1 MKKYLS
7 LSLALGALV
16 LATSASPA
24 QAQVSTLVENFTNV
38 SALTGAGWVLAN
50 KSNPA
55 PTSGQGTATWAQGT
69 PSVAGYGDQ
78 GSGLEDDSFAQ
89 VGVGSTRG
97 NLTQRAGT
105 VSNWLITPELNFANG
120 GSFSFY
126 ARTLQGNSKGE
137 LLEVRQSNAGAS
149 AAFAT
154 GINST
159 ANPATAA
166 GAADLGVFT
175 TLVGTAGALGNPD
188 PANFPDNVWTQYT
201 FNVAAGS
208 SGRLAI
214 RYFATN
220 GGVNGSQAQFAT
232 IDTLNYQASE
242 VPEPTSMAGMLLIG
256 GLGAATRLR
265 NKSKK
270 AQA

>member
-16 LATSASPA
+16 LATSAAPA
-24 QAQVSTLVENFTNV
+24 HAAGLTTLSEDFNNV
-38 SALTGAGWVLAN
+38 SGLAGAGWVFAN
-50 KSNPA
+50 KSFQA
-55 PTSGQGTATWAQGT
+55 PFAGSGTATWTQGDAG
-69 PSVAGYGDQ
+69 VASYGDQ
-78 GSGLEDDSFAQ
+78 GSGLEDNSFAQ
-89 VGVGSTRG
+89 VGFGSTRG
-97 NLTQRAGT
+97 NTTQRAGT
-105 VSNWLITPELNFANG
+105 ISNWLILPELDFSSG
-120 GSFSFY
+120 GTFSFY
-126 ARTLQGNSKGE
+126 ARTLLGNSRGE

-149 AAFAT
+149 ATFGT
-154 GINST
+154 GINSN
-159 ANPATAA
+159 ANPATLA
-166 GAADLGVFT
+166 GAQDLGVFT
-175 TLVGTAGALGNPD
+175 TLVGTAGSLSNPD
-188 PANFPDNVWTQYT
+188 PANISSTAWTLYN

-220 GGVNGSQAQFAT
+220 GGVNGTQGQYAT
-232 IDTLNYQASE
+232 IDTLSYEA
-242 VPEPTSMAGMLLIG
+242 VPEPSAIAGMLMIG

>member
-1 MKKYLS
+1 MMKKYLS
-7 LSLALGALV
+7 LSFSLSALV
-16 LATSASPA
+16 LATSAAPA
-24 QAQVSTLVENFTNV
+24 HALAVTSLSEDFNSVSGL
-38 SALTGAGWVLAN
+38 AGAGWVLAN

-55 PTSGQGTATWAQGT
+55 PIAGQGTATWAQGT

-78 GSGLEDDSFAQ
+78 GSGLEDSSFAQ
-89 VGVGSTRG
+89 VGVDSTRG

-105 VSNWLITPELNFANG
+105 VSNWLITPELDFANG
-120 GSFSFY
+120 GTFSFY

-137 LLEVRQSNAGAS
+137 LLEVRQSNAGAD
-149 AAFAT
+149 ATFTT

-159 ANPATAA
+159 ANPASAA

-175 TLVGTAGALGNPD
+175 TLVGTAGGLGNPD
-188 PANFPDNVWTQYT
+188 PGNFPDNVWTQYT

-220 GGVNGSQAQFAT
+220 GGVNGTQAQFAT
-232 IDTLNYQASE
+232 IDTLNYQA
-242 VPEPTSMAGMLLIG
+242 VPEPISSSLAGFAALGLTSYFK
-256 GLGAATRLR
+256 
-265 NKSKK
+265 NKRKRAIS
-270 AQA
+270 